1 MFYKEYI
8 LPDGTN
14 KTKVII
20 TCDIAGGD
28 KTVDEPALLICAE
41 IVDFDNR
48 KRHIKYG
55 TVLLYGSKLFN
66 LVTKNPGSSPIVPV
80 RDILNLF
87 HDALEYWGWGGCN
100 NSIAIDKEPP
110 EVCKTLFDKGEN
122 SWRTTPV
129 AYQFAQTIAED
140 IKTHY
145 RKNFEKNYPVS
156 SMPEDMAEVYEAC
169 QDLYNFRG

>member
-14 KTKVII
+14 KTKVTI
-20 TCDIAGGD
+20 TCDIAEGD
-28 KTVDEPALLICAE
+28 KTVDESALLICAE

-48 KRHIKYG
+48 KSHIKYDNIR
-55 TVLLYGSKLFN
+55 LYESRLFN
-66 LVTKNPGSSPIVPV
+66 LVTKNPGSPSIILA

-87 HDALEYWGWGGCN
+87 HDALEHWGWGVYN
-100 NSIAIDKEPP
+100 NSVAIDKEPP
-110 EVCKTLFDKGEN
+110 EVCKTLFDKSGD
-122 SWRTTPV
+122 SWRTTPI

-145 RKNFEKNYPVS
+145 RKNFERNYPVS
-156 SMPEDMAEVYEAC
+156 SMPEDMAVVYQAC

>member
-1 MFYKEYI
+1 MFYREYI

-14 KTKVII
+14 KTTVMI

-48 KRHIKYG
+48 KSHIRYD

-66 LVTKNPGSSPIVPV
+66 LVTKNPGSSPIVSAKN
-80 RDILNLF
+80 ILNLF
-87 HDALEYWGWGGCN
+87 HDAFEYWCSGD
-100 NSIAIDKEPP
+100 SLFVDKEPP
-110 EVCKTLFDKGEN
+110 EVCKTLFEKLTC
-122 SWRTTPV
+122 SWRTT
-129 AYQFAQTIAED
+129 AIAEQFAQTIAED

-145 RKNFEKNYPVS
+145 RKNFEKNYHVS
-156 SMPEDMAEVYEAC
+156 SMPEDMAFVYRAC
-169 QDLYNFRG
+169 QNLNHFKD